1 MQCVTGGLFILLK
14 DVALSAQQE
23 IDKKSD
29 DPPQETNSCAKWTSL
44 ALIHYEIA
52 AEIYCRVKC
61 H

>member
-29 DPPQETNSCAKWTSL
+29 DPPQETKKQTL
-44 ALIHYEIA
+44 AQSGQVLH
-52 AEIYCRVKC
+52 
-61 H
+61 